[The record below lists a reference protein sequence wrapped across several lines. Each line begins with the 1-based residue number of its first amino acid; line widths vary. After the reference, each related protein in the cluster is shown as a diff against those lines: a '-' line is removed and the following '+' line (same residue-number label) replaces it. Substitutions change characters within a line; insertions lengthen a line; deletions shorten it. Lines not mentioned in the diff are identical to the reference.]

1 MIVVTPA
8 KAKELL
14 KFLKRKTPAFGG
26 VTEQN
31 YSVRYCVTLVYG
43 AFMKKTIIV
52 LALALALSACNTI
65 QGMGEDI
72 GAAGDAISGTATK
85 TKQKM

>member
-1 MIVVTPA
+1 
-8 KAKELL
+8 
-14 KFLKRKTPAFGG
+14 
-26 VTEQN
+26 
-31 YSVRYCVTLVYG
+31 
-43 AFMKKTIIV
+43 MKKATLIAII
-52 LALALALSACNTI
+52 AALALSACNTI

>member
-1 MIVVTPA
+1 
-8 KAKELL
+8 
-14 KFLKRKTPAFGG
+14 
-26 VTEQN
+26 
-31 YSVRYCVTLVYG
+31 
-43 AFMKKTIIV
+43 MKKTLVFLLAATLV
-52 LALALALSACNTI
+52 LGACNTI

>member
-1 MIVVTPA
+1 
-8 KAKELL
+8 
-14 KFLKRKTPAFGG
+14 
-26 VTEQN
+26 
-31 YSVRYCVTLVYG
+31 
-43 AFMKKTIIV
+43 MKKISFVV
-52 LALALALSACNTI
+52 LAIALALSACNTI